1 MALRVG
7 KDLFDYI
14 NEVKLDKSRHS
25 MKRRLQE
32 YNANQVSV
40 DRLERVDQKHYLI
53 IFSAE
58 WCSDCVAY
66 LPDLAKSLMMAKNN
80 MLSAKVVD
88 YDTYRDMAEEFRVRT
103 VPTIIV
109 FDKNWKELG
118 RFVESPRKYGTVEEE
133 LCGIL
138 DSKSSHEDQGRHPGR
153 SDSD

>member
-14 NEVKLDKSRHS
+14 KDIKLEKSRHS
-25 MKRRLQE
+25 MKRRFQE
-32 YNANQVSV
+32 YAPNQVSV
-40 DRLERVDQKHYLI
+40 DRLERIDQKHYLI

-66 LPDLAKSLMMAKNN
+66 LPDLAKALMRAQNN

-88 YDTYRDMAEEFRVRT
+88 YDAYRDMAEEFQVRA

-109 FDKNWKELG
+109 FDKNWKEVG
-118 RFVESPRKYGTVEEE
+118 RFVESPRRYGTVEEE

-138 DSKSSHEDQGRHPGR
+138 ESKSPPKC
-153 SDSD
+153 

>member
-14 NEVKLDKSRHS
+14 KDVKLEKSRHS
-25 MKRRLQE
+25 MKRRFQE
-32 YNANQVSV
+32 YAPNQVSV
-40 DRLERVDQKHYLI
+40 DRLERIDQKHYLI

-66 LPDLAKSLMMAKNN
+66 IPDLAKALMMAQNN

-88 YDTYRDMAEEFRVRT
+88 YDAYRDMAEEFRVRA

-109 FDKNWKELG
+109 FDKNWREVG
-118 RFVESPRKYGTVEEE
+118 RFVESPTMYGTVEEE

-138 DSKSSHEDQGRHPGR
+138 DSKGSPKA
-153 SDSD
+153 

>member
-14 NEVKLDKSRHS
+14 NEVKLEKSRHS
-25 MKRRLQE
+25 MKRRFQE
-32 YNANQVSV
+32 YTPNQLSV

-58 WCSDCVAY
+58 WCSDCIAHV
-66 LPDLAKSLMMAKNN
+66 PDLAKALMKAENS

-88 YDTYRDMAEEFRVRT
+88 YDAYRDMAEEFRVRA

-109 FDKNWKELG
+109 FDKNWKEVG
-118 RFVESPRKYGTVEEE
+118 RFVESPRRYGTVEEE

-138 DSKSSHEDQGRHPGR
+138 DSKGSPKT
-153 SDSD
+153 

>member
-14 NEVKLDKSRHS
+14 NGVKLEKSRHS

-32 YNANQVSV
+32 HIPSQVSV

-58 WCSDCVAY
+58 WCSDCVAH
-66 LPDLAKSLMMAKNN
+66 LPDLAKALMMAQNN
-80 MLSAKVVD
+80 MISAKVVD
-88 YDTYRDMAEEFRVRT
+88 YDAYKDMAEEFHVKSI
-103 VPTIIV
+103 PTIIV

-118 RFVESPRKYGTVEEE
+118 RFVESPRRYGTVEEE

-138 DSKSSHEDQGRHPGR
+138 DSKGSLNG
-153 SDSD
+153 

>member
-14 NEVKLDKSRHS
+14 KEVKLEKSRHS
-25 MKRRLQE
+25 MKRRFQE
-32 YNANQVSV
+32 YAPNRASV
-40 DRLERVDQKHYLI
+40 DRLERIDQKHYLI

-66 LPDLAKSLMMAKNN
+66 LPDLAKALMRAQNN

-88 YDTYRDMAEEFRVRT
+88 YDAYRDMAEEFLVQA

-109 FDKNWKELG
+109 FDKNWKEIG
-118 RFVESPRKYGTVEEE
+118 RFVESPRRYGTIEEE

-138 DSKSSHEDQGRHPGR
+138 DSKGSPKT
-153 SDSD
+153 

>member
-14 NEVKLDKSRHS
+14 NEVKLEKSRHS

-32 YNANQVSV
+32 YNPNQGSV
-40 DRLERVDQKHYLI
+40 DHLERIDQKHYLI

-66 LPDLAKSLMMAKNN
+66 LPDLAKALMMAQNN
-80 MLSAKVVD
+80 MLTVRVVD
-88 YDTYRDMAEEFRVRT
+88 YDAYRDMAEEFKIRT
-103 VPTIIV
+103 IPTIIV
-109 FDKNWKELG
+109 YDKNWKEVG
-118 RFVESPRKYGTVEEE
+118 RFVESPRRYGTVEEE

-138 DSKSSHEDQGRHPGR
+138 DSKSALKP
-153 SDSD
+153 